1 MKRTINFL
9 RYTAISIFA
18 VLAIVILATSILSEK
33 KSDEIL
39 AETIPQTRAYV
50 EPETVSLSYSEWKE
64 QQTQEEVTNG
74 NIEGNRIDSSNNN
87 DVSVGCNTDNNLYQF
102 TQDEIEPDIYS
113 MDVWTLGSYLYGIPE
128 YDTTRA
134 LILITFEGYGA
145 ESPLSYYVA
154 CCCWVR
160 ATEGYWGYGDLYRAF
175 GEADTWN
182 YGEWL
187 DSYGYADYAV
197 EVLRQCY
204 LNPSYV
210 RYCNGMTVPESYVYY
225 EGGIYVW

>member
-1 MKRTINFL
+1 MKRTLNFL
-9 RYTAISIFA
+9 RYTMISIFA
-18 VLAIVILATSILSEK
+18 VLALVILATSILSER

-39 AETIPQTRAYV
+39 AETIPQTRAHV

-64 QQTQEEVTNG
+64 QQTYLDTKASCEQVEKASVYAVSETSEEVT
-74 NIEGNRIDSSNNN
+74 ETFEQ
-87 DVSVGCNTDNNLYQF
+87 VNLD
-102 TQDEIEPDIYS
+102 TEPDIYS
-113 MDVWTLGSYLYGIPE
+113 MDVWTLGSYLYGISE

-145 ESPLSYYVA
+145 DSPLSYYVA

-204 LNPSYV
+204 LDPSYV

>member
-1 MKRTINFL
+1 MKRTLNFL
-9 RYTAISIFA
+9 RYTALSIFA
-18 VLAIVILATSILSEK
+18 VLLVVILVTSILSEQ

-39 AETIPQTRAYV
+39 AETIPQTREHV
-50 EPETVSLSYSEWKE
+50 EPETVSLSYAEWKE
-64 QQTQEEVTNG
+64 QQSYLDTKASYEQVEKSSVYAVSEVSEELTETSEQV
-74 NIEGNRIDSSNNN
+74 
-87 DVSVGCNTDNNLYQF
+87 NLD
-102 TQDEIEPDIYS
+102 TEPDIYS

-128 YDTTRA
+128 YDTTRS

-175 GEADTWN
+175 GEADTWS

-204 LNPSYV
+204 LNPTYV
-210 RYCNGMTVPESYVYY
+210 KYCNGMTVPESYVYY
-225 EGGIYVW
+225 EQGIYVWN

>member
-1 MKRTINFL
+1 MKRTLRFL
-9 RYTAISIFA
+9 RYTMISIFA
-18 VLAIVILATSILSEK
+18 VLLIVILVTSILSEK

-64 QQTQEEVTNG
+64 QQTYLDTKASYEQVEKASVYAVSEVSEELTETFEQV
-74 NIEGNRIDSSNNN
+74 
-87 DVSVGCNTDNNLYQF
+87 NLD
-102 TQDEIEPDIYS
+102 TEPDIYS

-160 ATEGYWGYGDLYRAF
+160 ATEGYWGYSDLYRAF

-204 LNPSYV
+204 LNPTYV
-210 RYCNGMTVPESYVYY
+210 KYCNGMTVPESYVYY
-225 EGGIYVW
+225 ENGIFIW